1 MNMKA
6 TNWEFK
12 NRALIF
18 GLIIG
23 LAFLFYFLDPQNAT
37 AAVANRLAPRLG
49 VNAHSLARVLFAL
62 AAAVLIAAALLRTW
76 ASAYLRSDV
85 VYAADI
91 QTRSLV
97 ADGPYRHV
105 RNPLYFANLLMAIGM
120 GAMTSRVGF
129 FVLLLGM
136 LLFCYRLILREEAEL
151 RTVQGG
157 NYAQYQ
163 KAVPRFWPALQARVP
178 PGQGRANWAA
188 GFKAESWYW
197 GFAAALV
204 VFAITLKTSLFFVL
218 IALSL
223 ASFWFLSSKKESQPG
238 SST

>member
-18 GLIIG
+18 GLIIA
-23 LAFLFYFLDPQNAT
+23 LAFLFYFPDPQNVT
-37 AAVANRLAPRLG
+37 AAVANLLAPRLG
-49 VNAHSLARVLFAL
+49 INADSLARILFAL
-62 AAAVLIAAALLRTW
+62 AAVVLMAAALLRTW
-76 ASAYLRSDV
+76 ASAYLQSDV

-105 RNPLYFANLLMAIGM
+105 RNPLYFANLMMAIGL

-129 FVLLLGM
+129 LVLLLGM
-136 LLFCYRLILREEAEL
+136 PLFCYRLILREEAEL
-151 RTVQGG
+151 RAAQGG
-157 NYAQYQ
+157 SYEQYQ
-163 KAVPRFWPALQARVP
+163 KAVPRFWPALKPRVP
-178 PGQGRANWAA
+178 PGHGQANWAA

-204 VFAITLKTSLFFVL
+204 AFAITLKTSLFFLL
-218 IALSL
+218 IGLSL
-223 ASFWFLSSKKESQPG
+223 ASFWFLSSKKQSQPG

>member
-1 MNMKA
+1 MKA

-12 NRALIF
+12 NRALMF
-18 GLIIG
+18 GLIIA

-37 AAVANRLAPRLG
+37 AALANLLGPRLG
-49 VNAHSLARVLFAL
+49 INADLLARILFAL
-62 AAAVLIAAALLRTW
+62 AAVVLMAAAFLRTW
-76 ASAYLRSDV
+76 ASAYLQSDV

-97 ADGPYRHV
+97 ADGPYRRV
-105 RNPLYFANLLMAIGM
+105 RNPLYFANLLMAIGL

-151 RTVQGG
+151 RAAQGES
-157 NYAQYQ
+157 YEQYQ
-163 KAVPRFWPALQARVP
+163 KAVPRFWPALQPRVP
-178 PGQGRANWAA
+178 PGHGQANWAA

-204 VFAITLKTSLFFVL
+204 AFAITLKTNLFFV
-218 IALSL
+218 IVGLSL

-238 SST
+238 NST

>member
-1 MNMKA
+1 MKA

-12 NRALIF
+12 NRAVIF
-18 GLIIG
+18 GLIISLG
-23 LAFLFYFLDPQNAT
+23 FLFYFVDPQNAS
-37 AAVANRLAPRLG
+37 AALANRLAPRLG
-49 VNAHSLARVLFAL
+49 INADALARILFAL
-62 AAAVLIAAALLRTW
+62 AAVVLIKAALLRTW
-76 ASAYLRSDV
+76 ASAYLHSDV

-91 QTRSLV
+91 QTRALV

-120 GAMTSRVGF
+120 GAMASRVGF
-129 FVLLLGM
+129 FVLLVAM

-151 RTVQGG
+151 RAVQGAS
-157 NYAQYQ
+157 YDEYQ
-163 KAVPRFWPALQARVP
+163 KAVPRLWPALRPRVP
-178 PGQGRANWAA
+178 AGQGRANWAA

-204 VFAITLKTSLFFVL
+204 VFAITLKTNLFFIIL
-218 IALSL
+218 GLSL

-238 SST
+238 T

>member
-1 MNMKA
+1 MKA

-18 GLIIG
+18 GLIIA

-37 AAVANRLAPRLG
+37 AALANRLAPRLG
-49 VNAHSLARVLFAL
+49 TNADALARILFAI
-62 AAAVLIAAALLRTW
+62 AALVLIAAALIRTW
-76 ASAYLRSDV
+76 ASAYLHSDV
-85 VYAADI
+85 VYAAAI

-97 ADGPYRHV
+97 ADGPCRHV
-105 RNPLYFANLLMAIGM
+105 RNPLYFANVLMAIGM

-129 FVLLLGM
+129 FVLVLGM

-151 RTVQGG
+151 RAVQGES
-157 NYAQYQ
+157 YEQYR
-163 KAVPRFWPALQARVP
+163 KAVPRFWPALLARVP
-178 PGQGRANWAA
+178 AGRGQANWAA

-197 GFAAALV
+197 GFAAALAA
-204 VFAITLKTSLFFVL
+204 FAITLKANLFFV
-218 IALSL
+218 IVGLSL

>member
-1 MNMKA
+1 MKA

-12 NRALIF
+12 NRALMF
-18 GLIIG
+18 GLIIA

-37 AAVANRLAPRLG
+37 AALANLLAPRLG
-49 VNAHSLARVLFAL
+49 INADPLARILFAI
-62 AAAVLIAAALLRTW
+62 AAVLLIAAALIRTW
-76 ASAYLRSDV
+76 ASAYLHSDV
-85 VYAADI
+85 VYAAAI

-120 GAMTSRVGF
+120 GAMTSRIGF

-136 LLFCYRLILREEAEL
+136 LLFCYRLVLREEAEL
-151 RTVQGG
+151 RAVQGES
-157 NYAQYQ
+157 YEQYR
-163 KAVPRFWPALQARVP
+163 KAVPRFWPALQPRVP
-178 PGQGRANWAA
+178 AGHGQANWAA

-204 VFAITLKTSLFFVL
+204 AFAITLKTNLFFV
-218 IALSL
+218 IVGLSL
-223 ASFWFLSSKKESQPG
+223 ASFWLLSSKKESQPG
-238 SST
+238 T

>member
-1 MNMKA
+1 MKA

-12 NRALIF
+12 NRALMF
-18 GLIIG
+18 GLIIA

-37 AAVANRLAPRLG
+37 AALANLLAPRLG
-49 VNAHSLARVLFAL
+49 INADPLARILL
-62 AAAVLIAAALLRTW
+62 AIAAVLLIAAALIRTW
-76 ASAYLRSDV
+76 ASAYLHSDV
-85 VYAADI
+85 VYAAAI

-105 RNPLYFANLLMAIGM
+105 RNPLYFANLLMGIGM

-151 RTVQGG
+151 RAVQGAS
-157 NYAQYQ
+157 YDAYQ
-163 KAVPRFWPALQARVP
+163 KAVPRFWPSLRPRVP
-178 PGQGRANWAA
+178 AGQGRANWAA

-204 VFAITLKTSLFFVL
+204 VFAITLKTNLFFIIL
-218 IALSL
+218 GLSL

-238 SST
+238 T

>member
-1 MNMKA
+1 MKA

-37 AAVANRLAPRLG
+37 AALANLLAPRLG
-49 VNAHSLARVLFAL
+49 INPDLLARIFFAL
-62 AAAVLIAAALLRTW
+62 AAVVLMVAAFLRTW
-76 ASAYLRSDV
+76 ASAYLHSDV

-97 ADGPYRHV
+97 ADGPYRHM
-105 RNPLYFANLLMAIGM
+105 RNPLYFANLLMAIGLGTM
-120 GAMTSRVGF
+120 ASRVGF
-129 FVLLLGM
+129 IVLLLGM
-136 LLFCYRLILREEAEL
+136 LLFCYRLILREEMEL
-151 RTVQGG
+151 RAVQGSS
-157 NYAQYQ
+157 YDQYQ
-163 KAVPRFWPALQARVP
+163 KAVPRFWPALQPRVP
-178 PGQGRANWAA
+178 PGHGHANWAA

-197 GFAAALV
+197 GFAVALAA
-204 VFAITLKTSLFFVL
+204 FAITLKTGLFFV
-218 IALSL
+218 IVGLSL

>member
-1 MNMKA
+1 MKA

-12 NRALIF
+12 NRALMF
-18 GLIIG
+18 GLIIA

-37 AAVANRLAPRLG
+37 AALANLLVPRLG
-49 VNAHSLARVLFAL
+49 INADPLARILFAI
-62 AAAVLIAAALLRTW
+62 AAVLLIAAALIRTW
-76 ASAYLRSDV
+76 ASAYLHSDV
-85 VYAADI
+85 VYAAAI

-120 GAMTSRVGF
+120 GAMTSRIGF

-136 LLFCYRLILREEAEL
+136 LLFCYRLVLREEAEL
-151 RTVQGG
+151 RAVQGES
-157 NYAQYQ
+157 YEQYR
-163 KAVPRFWPALQARVP
+163 KAVPRFWPALQPRVP
-178 PGQGRANWAA
+178 AGHGQANWAA

-204 VFAITLKTSLFFVL
+204 AFAITLKTNLFFV
-218 IALSL
+218 IVGLSL
-223 ASFWFLSSKKESQPG
+223 ASFWLLSSKKESQPG
-238 SST
+238 T